1 MTSNKRAWGLL
12 RRRECLVPTLRGWI
26 VLLLIGAGLA
36 ALAVRGAYS
45 FLAVNDPVYGGVLV
59 VEGWVPDYA
68 LEETIAEFKRDHY
81 SKLFVTG
88 LPLEGG
94 APLSEYKTFAEL
106 GAATLVRL
114 GFDTNAVQAVP
125 ASRVRVDRT
134 YACAVALKNWFRQNG
149 IAETNV
155 NVVSM
160 GAHSRRTRLLFGKAF
175 GKRYKVGVISVDNRS
190 YDPKKWWESSDGVRT
205 VTGEAIGYC
214 YARLLFRPPIQ
225 PEQKTE

>member
-1 MTSNKRAWGLL
+1 MTSDKRTWRLL
-12 RRRECLVPTLRGWI
+12 RRRECLVPTLQGWI
-26 VLLLIGAGLA
+26 ALLLIGAGLIV
-36 ALAVRGAYS
+36 LAVRGAYP
-45 FLAVNDPVYGGVLV
+45 FLAVNDPVHSGVLV

-68 LEETIAEFKRDHY
+68 FEQTIAEFRRDHY

-88 LPLEGG
+88 VPLESG

-125 ASRVRVDRT
+125 SAHVRVDRT
-134 YACAVALKNWFRQNG
+134 YTCAVTLKSWFRQHG

-155 NVVSM
+155 NVITM
-160 GAHSRRTRLLFGKAF
+160 GAHSRRTRLLFSKAF
-175 GKRYKVGVISVDNRS
+175 GKEYRVGVISLESRS
-190 YDPKKWWESSDGVRT
+190 YDPKDWWKSSDGVRT
-205 VTGEAIGYC
+205 VIGEAIGYC
-214 YARLLFRPPIQ
+214 YARLFFRPPTQ

>member
-1 MTSNKRAWGLL
+1 M
-12 RRRECLVPTLRGWI
+12 
-26 VLLLIGAGLA
+26 LLIGAGLIV
-36 ALAVRGAYS
+36 LAVRGAYP
-45 FLAVNDPVYGGVLV
+45 FLAVNDPVHGGVLV
-59 VEGWVPDYA
+59 VEGWAPDYA
-68 LEETIAEFKRDHY
+68 LEETIVEFKHDHY

-88 LPLEGG
+88 QPLENG

-125 ASRVRVDRT
+125 SSRVRVDRT
-134 YACAVALKNWFRQNG
+134 YACAVALKNWFRQYG

-155 NVVSM
+155 NVISM
-160 GAHSRRTRLLFGKAF
+160 GAHSRRTRLLFSKAF
-175 GKRYKVGVISVDNRS
+175 GKEYKIGVISLESRS

-214 YARLLFRPPIQ
+214 YARLLFRPPTQ

>member
-1 MTSNKRAWGLL
+1 
-12 RRRECLVPTLRGWI
+12 
-26 VLLLIGAGLA
+26 LLLIGAGLIV
-36 ALAVRGAYS
+36 LAVRGAYP
-45 FLAVNDPVYGGVLV
+45 FLAVNDPVQGGVLV

-68 LEETIAEFKRDHY
+68 FEQTIAEFKRDHY

-88 LPLEGG
+88 QPLESG

-125 ASRVRVDRT
+125 ASRVRADRT
-134 YACAVALKNWFRQNG
+134 YACAVALKSWFRQHG
-149 IAETNV
+149 ISETNV
-155 NVVSM
+155 NVISM
-160 GAHSRRTRLLFGKAF
+160 GAHSRRTRLLFNKAF
-175 GKRYKVGVISVDNRS
+175 GKEYKIGVISLEGRS

-214 YARLLFRPPIQ
+214 YARLLFRPQAQ
-225 PEQKTE
+225 PE